1 MSRAAAFFDVDGTIV
16 AGNIVRYYANLRTLE
31 FHPAT
36 RALWMGLFALR
47 VPYYLVLDARSRAL
61 FQRQLYRSYRGIR
74 VAELERRA
82 VLHCER
88 YLRPRLF
95 PSAVARIREH
105 QGRGDEVVLVTGS
118 LRPIVAPL
126 AVHLGATEL
135 ISAEMESHD
144 GAYTGRLVGE
154 PLAAAHKAA
163 AVRQCLARRGLDA
176 GTSWAYADSRDDIAM
191 LETVGHAGVVNP
203 DARLARVAAARGWD
217 ILRWSRS

>member
-16 AGNIVRYYANLRTLE
+16 AGNIVRYYANLRTLD
-31 FHPAT
+31 FHPAA
-36 RALWMGLFALR
+36 RALWIGWFALR
-47 VPYYLVLDARSRAL
+47 VPYYLALDARSRSL
-61 FQRQLYRSYRGIR
+61 FQRALYRSYRGLA
-74 VAELERRA
+74 VADLERRA
-82 VLHCER
+82 LVHCER

-95 PSAVARIREH
+95 PAAVARMREH
-105 QGRGDEVVLVTGS
+105 QARGEDVVLVTGS

-126 AVHLGATEL
+126 AVQLGVAEL
-135 ISAEMESHD
+135 ISAEMESRD

-163 AVRQCLARRGLDA
+163 AVRACVTRRGLDA
-176 GTSWAYADSRDDIAM
+176 RTCWAYADSRDDIAM

-203 DARLARVAAARGWD
+203 DGRLARVAAARGWD